1 MTTQLNRASTKDPLE
16 IIAQRWWWP
25 TPEGYEA
32 LGNETEKSKAR
43 ALTPGRVNPVE
54 QA

>member
-25 TPEGYEA
+25 TPEGYAA
-32 LGNETEKSKAR
+32 LADKAR
-43 ALTPGRVNPVE
+43 AEAPGRVNPVE